1 MTAFYLCDKVR
12 IDWKNNPEGLGT
24 VSKTDRVLK
33 CARGSNP
40 HSSVLMTPRKSSEIS
55 RQELIAMIARLRG
68 LLYSIK
74 FYAEEEED
82 DFEAM
87 KKEIEAAIKISTF
100 DIDIS
105 DEFLNGEKVR

>member
-1 MTAFYLCDKVR
+1 
-12 IDWKNNPEGLGT
+12 
-24 VSKTDRVLK
+24 
-33 CARGSNP
+33 
-40 HSSVLMTPRKSSEIS
+40 
-55 RQELIAMIARLRG
+55 MIAKLRG

-74 FYAEEEED
+74 FYAEEED